1 MRIKQIDF
9 LRGVAILLVLLSHHN
24 IFSILFKSG
33 WMGVDLFFVLSG
45 FLVSGLLFTEYKK
58 YNKIDAKRFL
68 IRRGFKI
75 YPSFFVL
82 LIISFIINY
91 FTNELEYKQ
100 LLRYLCEITFT
111 QNYTSAVWGQTW
123 SLAVEEHF
131 YFFLITS
138 MVVYV
143 KFKKKLSLKDIA
155 IFCFIFF
162 ILCLVLRYLTHF
174 FHPEYSV
181 RIHHFPTHLRIDS
194 MLFGVLLSA
203 HYHLARD
210 RFISFFNKYLPY
222 LLFLSL
228 MLLSVPFIFSVKS
241 YFISTIGFT
250 LLYIGF
256 GILNSIFIINKSEHL
271 IFNNFIVKSVFN
283 LLSWIGIYSYTI
295 YLFHMLYLKYLTK
308 LYQLGGFDD
317 NNILFSLGFL
327 AGSVLIG
334 VAVSKIIEIPAL
346 KLRDKFFPKRGEN
359 EREVSTLN

>member
-9 LRGVAILLVLLSHHN
+9 LRGVAILLVLFSHHN

-45 FLVSGLLFTEYKK
+45 FLVSGLLFSEYKK
-58 YNKIDAKRFL
+58 YNMVDAKLFL

-82 LIISFIINY
+82 LIVSFIINY
-91 FTNELEYKQ
+91 FSNELDNKQ
-100 LLRYLCEITFT
+100 LLRYICEITFT

-131 YFFLITS
+131 YFFLIIS
-138 MVVYV
+138 LVIYV
-143 KFKKKLSLKDIA
+143 KVKRKLSLRDIT
-155 IFCFIFF
+155 IFCFIIF
-162 ILCLVLRYLTHF
+162 ILCLFLRYLTHF

-210 RFISFFNKYLPY
+210 RFISFFNKYLLY

-228 MLLSVPFIFSVKS
+228 MFLIMPFIFSVKS

-256 GILNSIFIINKSEHL
+256 GILNSIFIINKNEYPV
-271 IFNNFIVKSVFN
+271 FNNFIVKSIFN

-317 NNILFSLGFL
+317 NSILFSLVFL

-346 KLRDKFFPKRGEN
+346 KLRDKFFPKKFDK
-359 EREVSTLN
+359 EREVSIVN